1 MSQPSPESPISVGF
15 ISLGCSKNLVDAQ
28 LMAGTLLSEGVTLA
42 ASPDTADVIIVNTC
56 AFIDA
61 AREEAVESILSA
73 CRQKET
79 GPCRAVVVTGC
90 LSQRY
95 REELVTALPEVDAFI
110 GLDELEEVAAIVKRV
125 AAGEREIVQVSDH
138 STRVYEAR
146 MPALVFT
153 GGPYAYLKIAE
164 GCNHA
169 CAFCAIPR
177 IRGAYR
183 SRPIDAIKAEA
194 EALLESGIRELN
206 LISQDV
212 TSYGCDSD
220 ASLPD
225 LIRALGSIGGNFWIR
240 LLYGYPSHVT
250 DDLLAAMAETEQV
263 RPYVDLPIQ
272 HSHPDM
278 LRAMQRAETAEEVAN
293 LGTRLR
299 SVLPDIVLR
308 TTCLVGFPGE
318 TDAHVRH
325 LLDTLAAVRFDH
337 LGAFVFSP
345 EEGTPAATLPACPSR
360 EVAETRRE
368 QVMLAQRRIVDQNAQ
383 TLMGSETELLLEK
396 APTNEHTCWVGRTS
410 RQGPEVDGET
420 FLEDADG
427 RTVGEFV
434 NVRYTAQ
441 DEYDLWA
448 ELVT

>member
-1 MSQPSPESPISVGF
+1 MSAPSPESPIRVGF
-15 ISLGCSKNLVDAQ
+15 ISLGCSKNLVDSQ
-28 LMAGTLLSEGVTLA
+28 LMAGTLITEGVMLA
-42 ASPDTADVIIVNTC
+42 GSPDDADVIVVNTC

-95 REELVTALPEVDAFI
+95 RDELVEELPEVDAFV
-110 GLDELEEVAAIVKRV
+110 GLDELEDIAAVVKRV
-125 AAGEREIVQVSDH
+125 VGGEHDIVQVSDRA
-138 STRVYEAR
+138 TRLYDAR

-169 CAFCAIPR
+169 CAFCAIPG

-183 SRPIDAIKAEA
+183 SRSVTAIKAEA

-212 TSYGCDSD
+212 TAYGCDSD
-220 ASLPD
+220 ESLPD
-225 LIRALGSIGGNFWIR
+225 LLRALGSIGGEFWIR
-240 LLYGYPSHVT
+240 LLYGYPGHIS
-250 DDLLAAMAETEQV
+250 DALLEAMASIPQV
-263 RPYVDLPIQ
+263 LPYVDLPIQ

-278 LRAMQRAETAEEVAN
+278 LRAMQRAETVRAVAE

-299 SVLPDIVLR
+299 STLPDVVLR
-308 TTCLVGFPGE
+308 TTCLLGFPGE
-318 TDAHVRH
+318 TDEHVAH
-325 LLDTLAAVRFDH
+325 LLDTLASVRFDH

-345 EEGTPAATLPACPSR
+345 EEGTPAAALPDCPPR
-360 EVAETRRE
+360 EVAEARRE
-368 QVMLAQRRIVDQNAQ
+368 QVMLAQRRIVDEKAAALVGTEAQ
-383 TLMGSETELLLEK
+383 LLLEK
-396 APTNEHTCWVGRTS
+396 APTDEHTCWIGRTG
-410 RQGPEVDGET
+410 RQGPDVDGET
-420 FLEDADG
+420 LLE
-427 RTVGEFV
+427 TVSGARPGAFIR
-434 NVRYTAQ
+434 VRYTEQ

-448 ELVT
+448 EPV